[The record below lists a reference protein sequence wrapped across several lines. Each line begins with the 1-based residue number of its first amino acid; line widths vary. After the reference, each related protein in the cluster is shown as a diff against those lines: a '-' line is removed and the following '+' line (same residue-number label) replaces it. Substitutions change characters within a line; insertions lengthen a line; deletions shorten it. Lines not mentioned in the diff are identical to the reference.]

1 MTTAL
6 IRPDLP
12 SSVALAQ
19 LTASYGRVS
28 LDELKLG
35 QGVASQHNENDDFGE
50 EIGHPVSARYEDV
63 GISAFDQRKERPGF
77 QALLRDIRL
86 GLIAIVIVWHADGL
100 TRDVGEGREF
110 IALCRKYGVKLFSQQ
125 RGGEYNFNRAA
136 GRADFL
142 RDIVKAEEES
152 GHKGERVALS
162 HKRRAKNGEWG
173 GGVRPFGW
181 GVDTGR
187 VRSYCVNPKADIA
200 DRVYEDRPVLDMT
213 QHREDERDEIRHW
226 KSELLAGV
234 KVSVLIADI
243 NRRGVKTVSEK
254 DGRKMIRNG
263 RNILSYKWSRETV
276 VGILTS
282 PRVSGHAVWRGEIVA
297 RDVYDPIIT
306 EEERQALIEL
316 FSDPTRRTSPGNQPK
331 WLGSLIFECGQ
342 CEGGVMRQRLKRPSD
357 KMPLYLCNQ
366 CGKGRQPAPLLD
378 AYIEATVIER
388 LSRPDVAELMAP
400 RQDVD
405 FDGLREERT
414 QLQERKDGLAVAF
427 GRGSIDMAQLEA
439 GTADIV
445 KRLGEI
451 QRRLID
457 AVGESPLTPFA
468 LDPGNAESLWAG
480 LSLGRKREIIRT
492 LMTVTILQAPQRRRG
507 RRPADAPPEELDTST
522 VILAPKR
529 LTGAQGAPQGAA
541 QGGSAV
547 PGPWRPAGA
556 QEAPQA
562 AA

>member
-6 IRPDLP
+6 TRPDVP
-12 SSVALAQ
+12 ASVALAQ
-19 LTASYGRVS
+19 LNASYGRVS

-86 GLIAIVIVWHADGL
+86 GLIAIIIVWHADRL

-110 IALCRKYGVKLFSQQ
+110 IRLARTYGVKLFSQQ
-125 RGGEYNFNRAA
+125 RGGEYNFERAA

-152 GHKGERVALS
+152 GHKSERVALS
-162 HKRRAKNGEWG
+162 HKRRARNGEWG

-200 DRVYEDRPVLDMT
+200 DRVYEDRPVLDMS
-213 QHREDERDEIRHW
+213 QHNAEEAAEICHW
-226 KSELLAGV
+226 KDELFAGV

-254 DGRKMIRNG
+254 DGRKMLRNG
-263 RNILSYKWSRETV
+263 RNILTYKWSRETV

-297 RDVYDPIIT
+297 RNVYEPIIT

-316 FSDPTRRTSPGNQPK
+316 FSDPKRRTSPGNQPK

-366 CGKGRQPAPLLD
+366 CGKGRQSALLLD

-388 LSRPDVAELMAP
+388 LSRPDVAVLMAP
-400 RQDVD
+400 RQDAD
-405 FDGLREERT
+405 FGALCEERT
-414 QLQERKDGLAVAF
+414 QLQGRKDGLAVAF
-427 GRGSIDMAQLEA
+427 AKGAIDMTQLEA
-439 GTADIV
+439 GTAEIT

-451 QRRLID
+451 QRTLID

-468 LDPGNAESLWAG
+468 LDPANAESIWAG

-492 LMTVTILQAPQRRRG
+492 LMTVKVMQAPTRRRG
-507 RRPADAPPEELDTST
+507 RRPAGAPSEELDVST
-522 VILAPKR
+522 IVITPKS
-529 LTGAQGAPQGAA
+529 LTH
-541 QGGSAV
+541 
-547 PGPWRPAGA
+547 A
-556 QEAPQA
+556 QELA
-562 AA
+562 A